1 MPRDII
7 KTLRAPAAIGAYS
20 QAVRAGDFVFVSG
33 QIPLN
38 PETGEVVF
46 SDIKEQ
52 TERILV
58 NIRNILQEAGMGL
71 EDVVKTTVYLML
83 MDDFSRVNEVYA
95 RFFGEN
101 PPARAVVEV
110 SRLPKDV
117 AIEIEAIAYKKP
129 TVIPCETEESAK

>member
-52 TERILV
+52 TERILA

-83 MDDFSRVNEVYA
+83 MDDFSRVNEVYS

-117 AIEIEAIAYKKP
+117 AIEIEAIAYKKQA
-129 TVIPCETEESAK
+129 VIPCETDESVK

>member
-7 KTLRAPAAIGAYS
+7 KSRRGPAALGAYS
-20 QAVRAGDFVFVSG
+20 QAVRAGDFVFISG

-46 SDIKEQ
+46 AHIQEQ

-58 NIRNILQEAGMGL
+58 NIRNILQDNGMDL
-71 EDVVKTTVYLML
+71 EDIVKTTVYLEL
-83 MDDFSRVNEVYA
+83 MDDLSRVNEVYS

-129 TVIPCETEESAK
+129 TVIPCEVE

>member
-1 MPRDII
+1 MPREII
-7 KTLRAPAAIGAYS
+7 RSGRAPAAVGAYS
-20 QAVRAGDFVFVSG
+20 QAVRAGDFLFVSG

-52 TERILV
+52 TERVLV

-71 EDVVKTTVYLML
+71 EDVVKTTVYLEL
-83 MDDFSRVNEVYA
+83 MDDLSRVNEVYG

-101 PPARAVVEV
+101 PPARAAVEV
-110 SRLPKDV
+110 ARLPKDV
-117 AIEIEAIAYKKP
+117 AIEIEAVAYKKL
-129 TVIPCETEESAK
+129 EE

>member
-1 MPRDII
+1 MPREII
-7 KTLRAPAAIGAYS
+7 KSNRAPAAVGAYS

-46 SDIKEQ
+46 ADIKEQ
-52 TERILV
+52 TERVLV

-71 EDVVKTTVYLML
+71 EDVVKTTVYLEL
-83 MDDFSRVNEVYA
+83 MDDLSRVNEVYG

-101 PPARAVVEV
+101 PPARAAVEV
-110 SRLPKDV
+110 ARLPKDV
-117 AIEIEAIAYKKP
+117 AIEIEAIAYKKQ
-129 TVIPCETEESAK
+129 S